1 MKHLYD
7 SISSESSKI
16 ITKKYSTSFSIAV
29 NLLSSNIREAIYN
42 IYGFVRVADEIVD
55 SFEEYPKEELL
66 DRFEEEYRYSLK
78 VGIST
83 NPVINAFQGTVSK
96 YNIDHALVDSFLKS
110 MRTDLEKQNYDN
122 QEEIDN
128 YIYGSADVVGLMCL
142 KVFVQGDDEKYNNLK
157 EPAMKL
163 GSAFQKVNFLRDLNE
178 DFENL
183 NRSYFPNINPNNFT
197 EADKSKVLLEINND
211 FEEAYKGIVKLPKEA
226 KLAVYVAYKYY
237 FNLLHKIERTPS
249 NTLKEKRIRV
259 SNPKKMALLVVSFFN
274 FKLNLV

>member
-83 NPVINAFQGTVSK
+83 NPVINAFQGTISK

-197 EADKSKVLLEINND
+197 EEDKSKVLLEINND

-237 FNLLHKIERTPS
+237 FNLLNKIERTPS
-249 NTLKEKRIRV
+249 KTLKEKRIRV

>member
-1 MKHLYD
+1 MKQLFD

-29 NLLSSNIREAIYN
+29 NLLSPNIREAIYN

-66 DRFEEEYRYSLK
+66 DRFEQEYRYSLK

-96 YNIDHALVDSFLKS
+96 YNIDYDLVESFLKS
-110 MRTDLEKQNYDN
+110 MRTDLEKQNYNN
-122 QEEIDN
+122 QKEIDD

-157 EPAMKL
+157 EAAMKL
-163 GSAFQKVNFLRDLNE
+163 GSAFQKVNVLRDLNE

-197 EADKSKVLLEINND
+197 EADKSRVLLEINND

-249 NTLKEKRIRV
+249 KTLKEKRIRV
-259 SNPKKMALLVVSFFN
+259 SNPKKMALLVESYFN

>member
-1 MKHLYD
+1 MKQLYD

-96 YNIDHALVDSFLKS
+96 YNIDHALVESFLKS

-157 EPAMKL
+157 QPAMKL

-197 EADKSKVLLEINND
+197 EADKSRVLLEINND

-249 NTLKEKRIRV
+249 KILKEKRIRV
-259 SNPKKMALLVVSFFN
+259 SNPKKMALLVESYFN

>member
-1 MKHLYD
+1 MKQLYD

-157 EPAMKL
+157 EPAMRL

>member
-83 NPVINAFQGTVSK
+83 NPVINAFQGTISK

>member
-1 MKHLYD
+1 MKQLFD

-29 NLLSSNIREAIYN
+29 NLLSPNIREAIYN

-55 SFEEYPKEELL
+55 SFEDYPKEELL
-66 DRFEEEYRYSLK
+66 DRFEEEYKYSLK
-78 VGIST
+78 VGISA
-83 NPVINAFQGTVSK
+83 NPVINAFQGTISK
-96 YNIDHALVDSFLKS
+96 YNIDHALVESFLKS
-110 MRTDLEKQNYDN
+110 MRTDLEKQKYDN
-122 QEEIDN
+122 QREIDE

-142 KVFVQGDDEKYNNLK
+142 KVFVQGDENKFNNLK

-178 DFENL
+178 DYENL
-183 NRSYFPNINPNNFT
+183 NRSYFPNISPNNFT
-197 EADKSKVLLEINND
+197 EADKSRVLLEIKND
-211 FEEAYKGIVKLPKEA
+211 FEEAYKGIIKLPKEA

-237 FNLLHKIERTPS
+237 FNLLYKIEKTPS
-249 NTLKEKRIRV
+249 KKLKEKRIRV
-259 SNPKKMALLVVSFFN
+259 SNPKKMALLIDSYFN

>member
-1 MKHLYD
+1 MKQLFD

-29 NLLSSNIREAIYN
+29 NLLSPNIREAIYN

-55 SFEEYPKEELL
+55 SFEDYPKEELL

-78 VGIST
+78 VGISS
-83 NPVINAFQGTVSK
+83 NPVINAFQGTLSK
-96 YNIDHALVDSFLKS
+96 YNINHALVESFLKS

-122 QEEIDN
+122 QKEIDE

-142 KVFVQGDDEKYNNLK
+142 KVFVQGDENKYNNLK

-163 GSAFQKVNFLRDLNE
+163 GSAFQKVNFLRDLNQ
-178 DFENL
+178 DYENL

-197 EADKSKVLLEINND
+197 EADKSRVLLEIKND
-211 FEEAYKGIVKLPKEA
+211 FEEAYKGIIKLPKEA

-237 FNLLHKIERTPS
+237 FNLLYKIEKTPS
-249 NTLKEKRIRV
+249 KKLKEKRIRV
-259 SNPKKMALLVVSFFN
+259 SNSKKMVLLIASYFN
-274 FKLNLV
+274 FKLNMV

>member
-1 MKHLYD
+1 MKQLYD

>member
-1 MKHLYD
+1 MKQLYD

-197 EADKSKVLLEINND
+197 EADKSRVLLEINND

-249 NTLKEKRIRV
+249 KILKEKRIRV
-259 SNPKKMALLVVSFFN
+259 SNPKKMALLVESYFN

>member
-197 EADKSKVLLEINND
+197 EEDKSKVLLEINND

-249 NTLKEKRIRV
+249 KTLKEKRIRV

>member
-1 MKHLYD
+1 MKQLFD

-29 NLLSSNIREAIYN
+29 NLLSPNIREAIYN

-66 DRFEEEYRYSLK
+66 DRFEQEYRYSLK

-96 YNIDHALVDSFLKS
+96 YNIDYALVESFLKS
-110 MRTDLEKQNYDN
+110 MRTDLEKQNYNN
-122 QEEIDN
+122 QKEIDD

-157 EPAMKL
+157 EAAMKL

-197 EADKSKVLLEINND
+197 EADKSRVLLEINND

-237 FNLLHKIERTPS
+237 FNFLHKIERTPS
-249 NTLKEKRIRV
+249 KTLKEKRIRV
-259 SNPKKMALLVVSFFN
+259 SNPKKMALLVESYFN

>member
-1 MKHLYD
+1 MKQLFD

-29 NLLSSNIREAIYN
+29 NLLSPNIREAIYN

-55 SFEEYPKEELL
+55 SFEDYPKEELL
-66 DRFEEEYRYSLK
+66 DRFEEEYKYSLK
-78 VGIST
+78 VGISA
-83 NPVINAFQGTVSK
+83 NPVINAFQGTLSK
-96 YNIDHALVDSFLKS
+96 YNIDHALVESFLKS
-110 MRTDLEKQNYDN
+110 MRTDLEKQKYDN
-122 QEEIDN
+122 QKEIDE

-142 KVFVQGDDEKYNNLK
+142 KVFVQGDENKFNNLK

-178 DFENL
+178 DYENL
-183 NRSYFPNINPNNFT
+183 NRSYFPNISPNNFT
-197 EADKSKVLLEINND
+197 EADKSRVLLEIKND
-211 FEEAYKGIVKLPKEA
+211 FEEAYKGIIKLPKEA

-237 FNLLHKIERTPS
+237 FNLLYKIEKTPS
-249 NTLKEKRIRV
+249 KKLKEKRIRV
-259 SNPKKMALLVVSFFN
+259 SNPKKMALLIASYFN

>member
-1 MKHLYD
+1 MKQLFD

-29 NLLSSNIREAIYN
+29 NLLSPNIREAIYN

-66 DRFEEEYRYSLK
+66 DRFEQEYRYSLK

-96 YNIDHALVDSFLKS
+96 YHIDYALVESFLKS
-110 MRTDLEKQNYDN
+110 MRTDLEKQNYNN
-122 QEEIDN
+122 QKEIDD

-142 KVFVQGDDEKYNNLK
+142 KVFVQGDEERYNNLK
-157 EPAMKL
+157 ESAMKL

-237 FNLLHKIERTPS
+237 FNLLNKIERTPS
-249 NTLKEKRIRV
+249 KTLKEKRIRV

>member
-1 MKHLYD
+1 MKQLYD

-249 NTLKEKRIRV
+249 KTLKEKRIRV

-274 FKLNLV
+274 FKVNLV

>member
-1 MKHLYD
+1 MKQLYD

-197 EADKSKVLLEINND
+197 EEDKSKVLLEINND

-249 NTLKEKRIRV
+249 KTLKEKRIRV
-259 SNPKKMALLVVSFFN
+259 SNPKKMALLVESYFN

>member
-1 MKHLYD
+1 MKQLFD

-29 NLLSSNIREAIYN
+29 NLLSPNIREAIYN

-66 DRFEEEYRYSLK
+66 DRFEQEYRYSLK

-96 YNIDHALVDSFLKS
+96 YHIDYALVESFLKS
-110 MRTDLEKQNYDN
+110 MRTDLEKQNYNN
-122 QEEIDN
+122 QKEIDD
-128 YIYGSADVVGLMCL
+128 YIYGSADFVGLMCL
-142 KVFVQGDDEKYNNLK
+142 KVFVQWDEERYNNLK
-157 EPAMKL
+157 ESAMKL

-178 DFENL
+178 DYENL

-197 EADKSKVLLEINND
+197 EADKARVLLEINND
-211 FEEAYKGIVKLPKEA
+211 FEEAYKGIIKLPKEA

-249 NTLKEKRIRV
+249 KTLKEKRIRV
-259 SNPKKMALLVVSFFN
+259 SNPKKMALLVESYFN

>member
-197 EADKSKVLLEINND
+197 EEDKSKVLLEINND

-237 FNLLHKIERTPS
+237 FNLLNKIERTPS
-249 NTLKEKRIRV
+249 KTLKEKRIRV

>member
-1 MKHLYD
+1 MKQLFD

-29 NLLSSNIREAIYN
+29 NLLSPNIREAIYN

-66 DRFEEEYRYSLK
+66 DRFEQEYRYSLK

-96 YNIDHALVDSFLKS
+96 YNIDYALVESFLKS

-157 EPAMKL
+157 EAAMKL

-197 EADKSKVLLEINND
+197 EADKSRVLLEINND

-249 NTLKEKRIRV
+249 KTLKEKRIRV
-259 SNPKKMALLVVSFFN
+259 SNPKKMALLVESYFN

>member
-1 MKHLYD
+1 MKQLYD

-237 FNLLHKIERTPS
+237 FNLLNKIERTPS
-249 NTLKEKRIRV
+249 KTLKEKRIRV

>member
-1 MKHLYD
+1 MKQLFD

-29 NLLSSNIREAIYN
+29 NLLSPNIREAIYN

-66 DRFEEEYRYSLK
+66 DRFEQEYRYSLK

-83 NPVINAFQGTVSK
+83 NPLLMHFRELYQNTILI
-96 YNIDHALVDSFLKS
+96 YALVESFLKS
-110 MRTDLEKQNYDN
+110 MRTDLEKQNYNN
-122 QEEIDN
+122 QKEIDD

-142 KVFVQGDDEKYNNLK
+142 KVFVQGEMRRYNNLK
-157 EPAMKL
+157 EAAMKL

-197 EADKSKVLLEINND
+197 EADKSRVLLEINND

-249 NTLKEKRIRV
+249 KTLKEKRIRV
-259 SNPKKMALLVVSFFN
+259 SNPKKMALLVESYFN

>member
-1 MKHLYD
+1 MKQLYD

-66 DRFEEEYRYSLK
+66 NRFEEEYRYSLK

-197 EADKSKVLLEINND
+197 EADKSRVLLEINND

-249 NTLKEKRIRV
+249 KILKEKRIRV
-259 SNPKKMALLVVSFFN
+259 SNPKKMALLVESYFN

>member
-1 MKHLYD
+1 MKQLFD

-29 NLLSSNIREAIYN
+29 NLLSPNIREAIYN

-55 SFEEYPKEELL
+55 SFEGYPKEELL

-78 VGIST
+78 VGISV

-96 YNIDHALVDSFLKS
+96 YNIDHALVESFLKS
-110 MRTDLEKQNYDN
+110 MRTDLEKQNYNN
-122 QEEIDN
+122 QKEIDD

-142 KVFVQGDDEKYNNLK
+142 KVFVQGDENKYNNLK

-163 GSAFQKVNFLRDLNE
+163 GSAFQKVNFLRDLN
-178 DFENL
+178 DDYENL
-183 NRSYFPNINPNNFT
+183 NRSYFPNISPNNFT
-197 EADKSKVLLEINND
+197 EADKSRVLLEIKND
-211 FEEAYKGIVKLPKEA
+211 FEEAYKGIIKLPKEA

-237 FNLLHKIERTPS
+237 LNLLHKIERTPS
-249 NTLKEKRIRV
+249 KTLKEKRIRV
-259 SNPKKMALLVVSFFN
+259 SNPKKMALLVESYFN

>member
-1 MKHLYD
+1 MKQLYD

-197 EADKSKVLLEINND
+197 EADKSRVLLEINND

>member
-197 EADKSKVLLEINND
+197 EEDKSKVLLEINND
-211 FEEAYKGIVKLPKEA
+211 YEEAYKGIVKLPKEA

-249 NTLKEKRIRV
+249 KTLKEKRIRV
-259 SNPKKMALLVVSFFN
+259 SNPKKMALLVESYFN

>member
-1 MKHLYD
+1 MKQLYD

-237 FNLLHKIERTPS
+237 FNLLNKIERTPS
-249 NTLKEKRIRV
+249 KTLKEKRIRV
-259 SNPKKMALLVVSFFN
+259 SNPKKMALLVESYFN